1 MEGFRNIFQG
11 VDEPRKSNAVKH
23 DLIEMLT
30 ISLLASLTG
39 VTSCNGF
46 SLFATHK
53 MKLLRG
59 FMPLKGGAPSHDAFS
74 DLFNAL
80 DPEQMAAALTAF
92 AETLLAFFPDDQI
105 AIDGKALRRS
115 FKDASER
122 SPLHLVQAFAPG
134 AGLVLGQVKVDGKS
148 NETTAIPGLLEILDL
163 AGRTVT
169 ADAMHTRREVSAQ
182 IVEKGGDY
190 VLPVKRNQKSLHEDV
205 RLRFSDAKAVEKMLV
220 IQDVDGGHGRIEKR
234 IATVSHDV
242 GWLQER
248 HGWPGLKAIGMIE
261 TVRERKQRSGRKGPQ
276 VRSVRYFIMSREI
289 TPERRLELT
298 RSHWK
303 IENSLHWVL
312 DVVMN
317 EDQMR
322 NRILNG
328 PECLAALRRIALNI
342 VRLMDDKNTLKGR
355 MQVAAMSDEYLIG
368 LLMNA
373 VGKF

>member
-1 MEGFRNIFQG
+1 MQSYGGFGTYVGLR
-11 VDEPRKSNAVKH
+11 PNAVKH
-23 DLIEMLT
+23 DLVEMLT
-30 ISLLASLTG
+30 IALLASLTG
-39 VTSCNGF
+39 LTSCNAF
-46 SLFATHK
+46 ALFAKHK
-53 MKLLRG
+53 LEFLRG
-59 FMPLKGGAPSHDAFS
+59 FMRLEGGAPSHDAFT

-80 DPEQMAAALTAF
+80 DPEQMAAALTEF
-92 AETLLAFFPDDQI
+92 AKTLLALLPDDQV
-105 AIDGKALRRS
+105 AIDGKVLRRS

-122 SPLHLVQAFAPG
+122 TALHLVQAFAPG
-134 AGLVLGQVKVDGKS
+134 AGLVLGQAEVDGKS
-148 NETTAIPGLLEILDL
+148 NETTAIPSLLEILDL
-163 AGRTVT
+163 VGRTVT

-190 VLPVKRNQKSLHEDV
+190 VLPVKRNQKSLHEDIQV
-205 RLRFSDAKAVEKMLV
+205 RFSDAEAVKKMLV
-220 IQDVDGGHGRIEKR
+220 LPDVGGGHGCIEER

-261 TVRERKQRSGRKGPQ
+261 TVRERKERSGRPGRQ
-276 VRSVRYFIMSREI
+276 DRSVRYFIMSAEI
-289 TPERRLELT
+289 TPERLLKLT

-317 EDQMR
+317 EDQLR
-322 NRILNG
+322 NRTLNG

-355 MQVAAMSDEYLIG
+355 MQIAAMSDEYLLG
-368 LLMNA
+368 LLVNA
-373 VGKF
+373 IGKF

>member
-11 VDEPRKSNAVKH
+11 VEEPRKSNAVKH
-23 DLIEMLT
+23 DLVEMLT
-30 ISLLASLTG
+30 IALLASLTG
-39 VTSCNGF
+39 LTSCNGF
-46 SLFATHK
+46 ALFAKHK
-53 MKLLRG
+53 LEFLRG
-59 FMPLKGGAPSHDAFS
+59 FMRLEGGAPSHDAFT

-80 DPEQMAAALTAF
+80 DPEQMAAALTEF
-92 AETLLAFFPDDQI
+92 AKTLLALLPDDQV
-105 AIDGKALRRS
+105 AIDGKVLRRS

-122 SPLHLVQAFAPG
+122 TALHLVQAFAPG
-134 AGLVLGQVKVDGKS
+134 AGLVLGQAEVDGKS
-148 NETTAIPGLLEILDL
+148 NETTAIPSLLEILDL
-163 AGRTVT
+163 VGRTVT

-190 VLPVKRNQKSLHEDV
+190 VLPVKRNQKSLHEDIQV
-205 RLRFSDAKAVEKMLV
+205 RFSDAEAVKKMLV
-220 IQDVDGGHGRIEKR
+220 LPDVDGGHGRIEER

-261 TVRERKQRSGRKGPQ
+261 TFRERKERSGRPGRQ
-276 VRSVRYFIMSREI
+276 DRSVRYFIMSAEI
-289 TPERRLELT
+289 TPERLLKLT

-317 EDQMR
+317 EDQLR
-322 NRILNG
+322 NRTLNG

-355 MQVAAMSDEYLIG
+355 MQIAAMNDEYLLG
-368 LLMNA
+368 LLVNA
-373 VGKF
+373 IGKF